1 MPNMLTK
8 IITITLYV
16 LMGISV
22 ALMLFF
28 YFGADVP
35 GTADTPMREPVVTET
50 ILIWAY
56 VLVGLALL
64 SAIVFPAIR
73 MIMNPKEAKK
83 TLIGLGVIAV
93 IVFISW
99 QFASDEVLP
108 LTTPHPDNVPH
119 VLRMAGAQL
128 GTMYILLLI
137 AVLSIFYTEIRNLF
151 R

>member
-28 YFGADVP
+28 YFGADVA

-50 ILIWAY
+50 ILIWSY

-73 MIMNPKEAKK
+73 MILNPKEAKK

-93 IVFISW
+93 IVFIAW
-99 QFASDEVLP
+99 QFASDEVLQ
-108 LTTPHPDNVPH
+108 LATEHPDNVPH
-119 VLRMAGAQL
+119 VLKMAGAQL

>member
-1 MPNMLTK
+1 MLTK

-22 ALMLFF
+22 ALMVFF

-56 VLVGLALL
+56 VLVGLALV

-83 TLIGLGVIAV
+83 TLIGLGVIAI

-99 QFASDEVLP
+99 QFASDEVLQ
-108 LTTPHPDNVPH
+108 LTTEHPDNVPH
-119 VLRMAGAQL
+119 VLKLAGAQL
-128 GTMYILLLI
+128 GTMYILLLL
-137 AVLSIFYTEIRNLF
+137 AVLSIFYTEIRSLF
-151 R
+151 K

>member
-1 MPNMLTK
+1 MPNILTK
-8 IITITLYV
+8 AITITLYV

-35 GTADTPMREPVVTET
+35 GTADTPMKEPVVTET
-50 ILIWAY
+50 ILIWSY
-56 VLVGLALL
+56 VLVGIALL
-64 SAIVFPAIR
+64 SAIIFPAIR
-73 MIMNPKEAKK
+73 MVMNPREAKK

-108 LTTPHPDNVPH
+108 LTSPHPDNVPT
-119 VLRMAGAQL
+119 VLKMAGTQL